1 MACLLVQ
8 YLRSCLI
15 SMKNNFMDE
24 FVSFFSSSAFSHK
37 TYLMGREIF
46 EVEHVFLKLLLSLKK
61 KSLFPSPHR
70 SVLKL

>member
-1 MACLLVQ
+1 
-8 YLRSCLI
+8 
-15 SMKNNFMDE
+15 MDE